1 MIMKIPQESLTFE
14 YFRASGPGGQN
25 VNKVSTAVRLRF
37 DVESANLPDDV
48 ISRLSRLAGR
58 RMTEEGILIIEASRF
73 RTRERNQADA
83 LFRLEALLASATKPP
98 KKRRKTRPTKASV
111 RKRLEGK
118 KVRGK
123 IKKLRGKVNSDD

>member
-1 MIMKIPQESLTFE
+1 MKIPPESLSFE

-37 DVESANLPDDV
+37 DVTSARLAKDV
-48 ISRLSRLAGR
+48 AVRLSRLAGR

-83 LFRLEALLASATKPP
+83 LSRLDALLSLAEKKP
-98 KKRRKTRPTKASV
+98 KKRRATRPTRASV
-111 RKRLEGK
+111 KRRVDAKKRKSS
-118 KVRGK
+118 V
-123 IKKLRGKVNSDD
+123 KKLRGKVRSDE

>member
-1 MIMKIPQESLTFE
+1 MKIPQEAISFE

-37 DVESANLPDDV
+37 DVESAGLADGV
-48 ISRLSRLAGR
+48 ISRLSSLAGR

-83 LFRLEALLASATKPP
+83 LSRLEVLLASAEKPP
-98 KKRRKTRPTKASV
+98 KKRRKTRPTRASV
-111 RKRLEGK
+111 KRRVDAK
-118 KVRGK
+118 KRRGNV
-123 IKKLRGKVNSDD
+123 KKLRGKVRSDE

>member
-1 MIMKIPQESLTFE
+1 MRISQESLTFE

-48 ISRLSRLAGR
+48 ISRLSSLAGR
-58 RMTEEGILIIEASRF
+58 RMTDEDVLIIEASRF

-83 LFRLEALLASATKPP
+83 LSRLEALLASAEKPP

-111 RKRLEGK
+111 KRRVDSK
-118 KVRGK
+118 KRRGNV
-123 IKKLRGKVNSDD
+123 KKLRGRVRNDE